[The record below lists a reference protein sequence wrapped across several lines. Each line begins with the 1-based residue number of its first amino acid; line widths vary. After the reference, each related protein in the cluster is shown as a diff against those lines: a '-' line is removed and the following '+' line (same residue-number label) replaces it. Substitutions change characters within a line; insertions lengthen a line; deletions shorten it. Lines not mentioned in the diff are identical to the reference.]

1 MTLIEDYAL
10 IGDTQ
15 TAALVGRDGSIDWLC
30 VPRFDSAACFAAVLG
45 DVENGHWQIAPVD
58 GRASTRRRY
67 RGDTL
72 ILETTWESTAGTV
85 RLIDFMPPRDV
96 AVDIVRIVE
105 GVSGSIDMRSVLRL
119 RFDYGH
125 LIPWVHKVDHQIAAV
140 AGPDS
145 VYLRSDVPMHGEDF
159 STVGDFR
166 VDAGDRVRFVLTW
179 HPSHQQAPRPVH
191 PDVQLHKTQL
201 FWDEWIDPCTP
212 ADNCIEPVTRSLIT
226 LKALT
231 YSPTGGIVA
240 APTTSLP
247 EDIGGVRN
255 WDYRYCWLRDASLTL
270 EAMLQAGFTHEAA
283 SWKDWLV
290 RAIAGSP
297 QDVQVLY
304 GVAGERRLLE
314 YEIDWLAGY
323 EKSQPVRVG
332 NAAVSQ
338 LQLDVWGQVMDA
350 LWIAR
355 ERGVEGSPAAWDL
368 QQALVDHLETIWNE
382 PDEGIWEVRGPR
394 QHFTHSKVMAWVAFD
409 RAARTVE
416 RQGRKGDGRRWRAAA
431 DKIHHEVCTRGWDE
445 RRSAFTQAYGS
456 DALDAAL
463 LLLPRVGFLPGSDPR
478 VVSTVDA
485 VERELAEDG
494 LVHRYQTPGSAEHS
508 VDGLPGREGA
518 FIACSFWLASALHL
532 TGRPERARETFDR
545 VLDLRNDVGLLAEEY
560 DVGRGRQ
567 LGNFPQAFSHV
578 GLVNAAHLLSGRPT
592 RVN

>member
-1 MTLIEDYAL
+1 
-10 IGDTQ
+10 
-15 TAALVGRDGSIDWLC
+15 
-30 VPRFDSAACFAAVLG
+30 
-45 DVENGHWQIAPVD
+45 
-58 GRASTRRRY
+58 
-67 RGDTL
+67 L
-72 ILETTWESTAGTV
+72 ILETIWESTAGTV

-105 GVSGSIDMRSVLRL
+105 GVSGSVDMRSVLRL

-125 LIPWVHKVDHQIAAV
+125 LIPWVHQVDHQIAAV

-145 VYLRSDVPMHGEDF
+145 VYLRTDVPMRGEDF

-166 VDAGDRVRFVLTW
+166 VDAGDSVRFVLTW

-191 PDVQLHKTQL
+191 PDVQLRRTQS
-201 FWDEWIDPCTP
+201 FWKDWIRPCI
-212 ADNCIEPVTRSLIT
+212 AVDGYVEPVTRSLLT

-240 APTTSLP
+240 AATTSLP

-270 EAMLQAGFTHEAA
+270 EAMLQSGFTQEAA

-314 YEIDWLAGY
+314 YEIEWLAGY
-323 EKSQPVRVG
+323 GKSRPVRIG
-332 NAAVSQ
+332 NAAVNQ

-355 ERGVEGSPAAWDL
+355 ERGVEGSAAAWDL
-368 QQALVDHLETIWNE
+368 QQALVDHLETIWNG

-416 RQGRKGDGRRWRAAA
+416 RQGRRGDGRRWRAVA

-445 RRSAFTQAYGS
+445 RRGTFTQAYGS

-463 LLLPRVGFLPGSDPR
+463 LLIPRVGFLPGSDPR

-485 VERELAEDG
+485 VERELAQDG
-494 LVHRYQTPGSAEHS
+494 LVYRYQTPGSAEGS
-508 VDGLPGREGA
+508 VDGLPGRDGA

-532 TGRPERARETFDR
+532 TGRPERASEMFDR
-545 VLDLRNDVGLLAEEY
+545 LLDLRNDVGLLAEEY
-560 DVGRGRQ
+560 DGARGRQ

-578 GLVNAAHLLSGRPT
+578 GLINAAHLMSGRSITP
-592 RVN
+592 VN

>member
-247 EDIGGVRN
+247 G
-255 WDYRYCWLRDASLTL
+255 
-270 EAMLQAGFTHEAA
+270 
-283 SWKDWLV
+283 
-290 RAIAGSP
+290 AGSP

-368 QQALVDHLETIWNE
+368 QQALVEHLETIWNQ
-382 PDEGIWEVRGPR
+382 PDEEIWEVRGPR

-416 RQGRKGDGRRWRAAA
+416 RQGRKGTDDGGGQRRTRSTTRCARGGGTSVAVPSRRPMAAMRSTPRCSSCRAWDSCRAAIRVSSAPSTRSSASLPRTGWCIATRHPARRSTALTACPDGRERSSPAPSGS
-431 DKIHHEVCTRGWDE
+431 HPHCT
-445 RRSAFTQAYGS
+445 
-456 DALDAAL
+456 
-463 LLLPRVGFLPGSDPR
+463 
-478 VVSTVDA
+478 
-485 VERELAEDG
+485 
-494 LVHRYQTPGSAEHS
+494 
-508 VDGLPGREGA
+508 
-518 FIACSFWLASALHL
+518 
-532 TGRPERARETFDR
+532 
-545 VLDLRNDVGLLAEEY
+545 
-560 DVGRGRQ
+560 
-567 LGNFPQAFSHV
+567 
-578 GLVNAAHLLSGRPT
+578 
-592 RVN
+592 